1 MTTLP
6 TACSSK
12 VVKWSL
18 SNRLAKSEKEA
29 FIPLPQRRVVS
40 LSDALSAS
48 SCGEEEL
55 ISDLR
60 NRLVALLQL
69 CESLTKLK
77 LSPTPKLIMWLKDQV
92 RNRLKCF
99 SVCSE
104 LFAKK
109 EATATFHLLS
119 FYLQPSRRYSD
130 YQHERHVSVGRS
142 HLELGVNRWVC
153 LQFSVTSLIFRC

>member
-1 MTTLP
+1 MFP
-6 TACSSK
+6 ANI
-12 VVKWSL
+12 SL
-18 SNRLAKSEKEA
+18 LHIGRDKRRRLFCCRSDA
-29 FIPLPQRRVVS
+29 
-40 LSDALSAS
+40 SDALSAS

-77 LSPTPKLIMWLKDQV
+77 LSPTPKLIMWLKNQV

-142 HLELGVNRWVC
+142 HLKSSSVSLELTGGCV
-153 LQFSVTSLIFRC
+153 FSSV